1 MGELGSLKIL
11 VAMPAYNE
19 AKYIG
24 SVILQARQYADEVLV
39 IDDGSTDQTAQIA
52 ELAGAI
58 VIRHGE
64 NKGYGVAIQRI
75 MIEAEKRGADTL
87 VLLDADSQHDPNDIP
102 SFLRAISAG
111 NDLVIGCRKI
121 RRGGIPLWRR
131 AGQNVLLFLTN
142 TLSRGKLSDTESG
155 FRAFS
160 RKAVSQLKL
169 KESGMAVSAE
179 TISVATAKGLKIAE
193 VPIMAIYTRD
203 GSTLNPIKHGFGVF
217 NRVVVMISER
227 RPLLFFGLFGGIF
240 IVLGILAGVMVVQT
254 LGERQILQTG
264 TALLS
269 MLFLTMGL
277 LSVFTG
283 IILDVLVRRLSKK

>member
-1 MGELGSLKIL
+1 MGELSSPKVL

-19 AKYIG
+19 EKYIG
-24 SVILQARQYADEVLV
+24 SVVLQARRYADEVMV
-39 IDDGSTDQTAQIA
+39 VDDGSTDQTAQIA
-52 ELAGAI
+52 ELAGAT

-75 MIEAEKRGADTL
+75 IAEAEKGGADTL

-102 SFLRAISAG
+102 SFLKAISAG

-121 RRGGIPLWRR
+121 QRGAIPLWRR

-142 TLSRGKLSDTESG
+142 ILSRGKLSDTESG

-179 TISVATAKGLKIAE
+179 TISVATAQGLKITE

-203 GSTLNPIKHGFGVF
+203 GSTLNPIRHGFGVF
-217 NRVVVMISER
+217 NRVLVMISER

-240 IVLGILAGVMVVQT
+240 MVLGIIAGVMVVQT

-269 MLFLTMGL
+269 MLFLTIGL

-283 IILDVLVRRLSKK
+283 IILDVLVRRLSRK

>member
-24 SVILQARQYADEVLV
+24 SVVLQARQYADEVLV

>member
-1 MGELGSLKIL
+1 MGELGSPKIL

-19 AKYIG
+19 EKYIG
-24 SVILQARQYADEVLV
+24 SVVLQARRYADEVMV
-39 IDDGSTDQTAQIA
+39 VDDGSTDQTARIA
-52 ELAGAI
+52 ELAGAT

-64 NKGYGVAIQRI
+64 NRGYGVAIQRI
-75 MIEAEKRGADTL
+75 IAEAEKKGADTL

-102 SFLRAISAG
+102 SFLKAISAG

-121 RRGGIPLWRR
+121 QRANIPLWRR

-142 TLSRGKLSDTESG
+142 ILSRGKLSDTESG

-179 TISVATAKGLKIAE
+179 TVSVATARGLKIAE

-203 GSTLNPIKHGFGVF
+203 GSTLNPIRHGLGVF
-217 NRVVVMISER
+217 NRVLVMISER

-240 IVLGILAGVMVVQT
+240 MVLGILAGVMVVQT
-254 LGERQILQTG
+254 LGERQIFQTG

>member
-1 MGELGSLKIL
+1 MGELSSPKIL

-19 AKYIG
+19 EKYIG
-24 SVILQARQYADEVLV
+24 SVVLQARRYADEVMV
-39 IDDGSTDQTAQIA
+39 VDDGSTDQTARIA
-52 ELAGAI
+52 ELAGAT

-75 MIEAEKRGADTL
+75 IAEAEKRGADTL

-102 SFLRAISAG
+102 SFLKAISAG

-121 RRGGIPLWRR
+121 RRGNIPLWRR
-131 AGQNVLLFLTN
+131 SGQNVLLFLTN
-142 TLSRGKLSDTESG
+142 ILSRGKLSDTESG

-179 TISVATAKGLKIAE
+179 TISVATAEGLKIAE
-193 VPIMAIYTRD
+193 VPIMAIHTRD
-203 GSTLNPIKHGFGVF
+203 GSTLNPIRHGFGVL
-217 NRVVVMISER
+217 NRVLVMISER

-240 IVLGILAGVMVVQT
+240 MVLGIIAGVMVVQT

>member
-1 MGELGSLKIL
+1 MGELSSPKVL

-19 AKYIG
+19 EKYIG
-24 SVILQARQYADEVLV
+24 SVVLQARRYADEVMV
-39 IDDGSTDQTAQIA
+39 VDDGSTDQTAQIA
-52 ELAGAI
+52 ELAGAT

-75 MIEAEKRGADTL
+75 IAEAEKGGADTL

-102 SFLRAISAG
+102 SFLKAISAG

-121 RRGGIPLWRR
+121 QRDAIPLWRR

-142 TLSRGKLSDTESG
+142 ILSRGKLSDTESG

-179 TISVATAKGLKIAE
+179 TISVATAQGLKITE

-203 GSTLNPIKHGFGVF
+203 GSTLNPIRHGFGVF
-217 NRVVVMISER
+217 NRVLVMISER

-240 IVLGILAGVMVVQT
+240 MVLGIIAGVMVVQT

-269 MLFLTMGL
+269 MLFLTIGL

-283 IILDVLVRRLSKK
+283 IILDVLVRRLSRK